1 MNILV
6 AGAQGRLGMQIVDL
20 LLEKE
25 HNVLAMVQEESQGD
39 ELKKLGAKITMADL
53 RQSVEFAVEGC
64 EAVIFAARSKSD
76 DPEDIVAVERDGLVK
91 MVKACE
97 NNAVERFV
105 FVSQLGTKHPEK
117 AEGMEQIHL
126 KAKSEAEKQLKKSS
140 LNYTIIRH
148 GLLNDDPESGMI
160 IVKEDLKGTSGQI
173 TRLDLAHTVAEVL
186 ENEHTYHRELEVI
199 NGNRPIE
206 EALNQL

>member
-6 AGAQGRLGMQIVDL
+6 AGAHGQVGMQIVDL
-20 LLEKE
+20 LIEKD
-25 HNVLAMVQEESQGD
+25 HDVLAMVQEASQGD
-39 ELKKLGAKITMADL
+39 ELKKLGANIVVADL
-53 RQSVEFAVEGC
+53 RQTIEFAVEGC
-64 EAVIFAARSKSD
+64 EAVVFAAKSKSD
-76 DPEDIVAVERDGLVK
+76 DEEDIMAVERDGLVK
-91 MVKACE
+91 MIEACE

-105 FVSQLGTKHPEK
+105 FVSEMGTKHPEK
-117 AEGMEQIHL
+117 AEGTDQVHL
-126 KAKSEAEKQLKKSS
+126 KAKAEAEEKLKKSN

-148 GLLNDDPESGMI
+148 GMLNNDPESGMI
-160 IVKEDLKGTSGQI
+160 IAKEDLRGTTGQI
-173 TRLDLAHTVAEVL
+173 TRVDLAHTVAEAL